1 MFSIVCSTNAL
12 PGLNRKTSIRS
23 QDYSS
28 TKSLRI
34 FLAILL
40 TVGLLACSV
49 VEALAQSG
57 EAESGMIAPRGL
69 HPRLQKQGKRVPP
82 YSRLPPAFKR
92 PNLRRLITSVSSKAS
107 TVLALPIASIRC
119 RPIRFSRPGRS
130 ISSKSLIPPSHF
142 LTVLPA
148 NECFFRTCSPFLLR
162 RAPCTSA
169 LTRW

>member
-69 HPRLQKQGKRVPP
+69 HPRLQKQGKRV
-82 YSRLPPAFKR
+82 LPRSGA
-92 PNLRRLITSVSSKAS
+92 
-107 TVLALPIASIRC
+107 TVLAAPSGIQA
-119 RPIRFSRPGRS
+119 P
-130 ISSKSLIPPSHF
+130 KS
-142 LTVLPA
+142 PA
-148 NECFFRTCSPFLLR
+148 TDNLGIIKGF
-162 RAPCTSA
+162 
-169 LTRW
+169 